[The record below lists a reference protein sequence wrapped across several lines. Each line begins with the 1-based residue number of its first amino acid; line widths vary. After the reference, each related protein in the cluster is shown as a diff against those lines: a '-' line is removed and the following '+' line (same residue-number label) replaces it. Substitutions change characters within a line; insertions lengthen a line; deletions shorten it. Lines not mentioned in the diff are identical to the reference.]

1 MSKRNT
7 QEEAMS
13 RLFRSV
19 QKKPTAPD
27 KEAKSKTPKSEAP
40 KGAPAKPKTQREKP
54 TPKATKPKPKAVP
67 KAKPVV
73 GSDAAGAEHER
84 IAPYIRP
91 DQAMALRM
99 AEATKRDPRGRT
111 VSAIIRQLLD
121 EAGYNSTYR
130 PTF

>member
-1 MSKRNT
+1 MNKRNT

-13 RLFRSV
+13 RLFRTV
-19 QKKPTAPD
+19 QKKPQPPAHKDATPPKPATSKAAATQTSPP
-27 KEAKSKTPKSEAP
+27 AKKTTPRR
-40 KGAPAKPKTQREKP
+40 APAKKTSKP
-54 TPKATKPKPKAVP
+54 IIGAEAR
-67 KAKPVV
+67 A
-73 GSDAAGAEHER
+73 AEHER

-121 EAGYNSTYR
+121 EAGYNATYQ
-130 PTF
+130 PKF